1 MSREPLDLNDDDI
14 EVPHI
19 EPSTLTVLEDPLT
32 LDGNT
37 TNDKEEVKN
46 KKEISNIDFKENE
59 IALSVDT
66 TPIVKP
72 SDIVIETPIKVSS
85 PRESPVMTPEIVGNI
100 KISITDYEKR
110 GDGIGAYLVYRIVTK
125 VDGIKCYNHKE
136 YEVYRRFSDFLGL
149 REKLH
154 IKYQVYGII
163 IPQAPEKSIAAMAK
177 TKVNPSGGATDEH
190 VQIDIAE
197 KRMRGLQRFLQRVVK
212 HPRLVID
219 CDVRDFLTMSGDL
232 IKANFT
238 SAISGNSVKKVFKT
252 ITETFSKL
260 TLPMDEND
268 RWFETAQ
275 THLDENED
283 VFFRL
288 QAILEHLVSSRKS
301 MAHSQESLSKQLALL
316 SSCEENTSL
325 SRALSKLAE
334 TKECLSQIET
344 QQVVKDSAILLELI
358 QEHLS
363 LINVTKETFYERVK
377 TWQNL
382 QAAQASLARKRELKT
397 KLELQ
402 GKADKA
408 AGMRDELKE
417 AENRV
422 DDFERDFKDI
432 SKYIRME
439 YNRFV
444 NQRMVDIKEAII
456 EYLESLVL
464 TQERTL
470 NVWQKMVSETASI
483 IP

>member
-1 MSREPLDLNDDDI
+1 MIKEPLSSASDDDTEI
-14 EVPHI
+14 TNMESSPI
-19 EPSTLTVLEDPLT
+19 SDDPLT
-32 LDGNT
+32 KNDIKRDELLE
-37 TNDKEEVKN
+37 NDKGESSV
-46 KKEISNIDFKENE
+46 IDFKKEE
-59 IALSVDT
+59 LALSVDT
-66 TPIVKP
+66 SPIIKP
-72 SDIVIETPIKVSS
+72 KDIVIETPIKVSS
-85 PRESPVMTPEIVGNI
+85 PRESPIMTPEITGNI
-100 KISITDYEKR
+100 SISITDYEKR
-110 GDGIGAYLVYRIVTK
+110 GEGIGAYLVYRIVTK
-125 VDGIKCYNHKE
+125 VDGIKCYNQKE

-149 REKLH
+149 REKLY

-163 IPQAPEKSIAAMAK
+163 IPSAPEKSITAMAK
-177 TKVNPSGGATDEH
+177 TKVNPSGGSSDEH

-197 KRMRGLQRFLQRVVK
+197 KRMRALQRFLQRVVK

-238 SAISGNSVKKVFKT
+238 SVISGNSMKKVFKT

-275 THLDENED
+275 THLEENED

-288 QAILEHLVSSRKS
+288 QAILEHLVNSRKS
-301 MAHSQESLSKQLALL
+301 MANGQESLAKQLALL
-316 SSCEENTSL
+316 SSCEENASL
-325 SRALSKLAE
+325 SRALSKLSDA
-334 TKECLSQIET
+334 KESLSQIET
-344 QQVVKDSAILLELI
+344 QQAVKDSAILLELI

-363 LINVTKETFYERVK
+363 LINVAKETFYERVK
-377 TWQNL
+377 CWQNL
-382 QAAQASLARKRELKT
+382 QAAQTSLARKREMKT
-397 KLELQ
+397 RLELQ
-402 GKADKA
+402 GKGDKA

-439 YNRFV
+439 YNRFA
-444 NQRMVDIKEAII
+444 NQRMVDIKEAMI
-456 EYLESLVL
+456 EYLESLIL
-464 TQERTL
+464 TQGRTL
-470 NVWQKMVSETASI
+470 SVWEKMVPETANI